1 MEKYLFIILLA
12 YFLGSIPFGYILG
25 RLVTKQDIRTK
36 GSGNIGT
43 TNAFR
48 TSGPAVG
55 LLTLFF
61 DALKGF
67 LSCYLALRIMPTDE
81 AVALA
86 GFFAMVGH
94 CFSAF
99 LKFKGGKGIA
109 TSAGVVLYIDYR
121 LLLILLAVFI
131 LILVVTKIV
140 SFSSIIAA
148 LSAPFITFLLGL
160 EKPYII
166 MVLVIVAIVIYRHMD
181 NIKRLRAGTE
191 SKIGRKK
198 VQE

>member
-1 MEKYLFIILLA
+1 MEKYFFIILLA
-12 YFLGSIPFGYILG
+12 YLFGSIPFGYILG

-48 TSGPAVG
+48 TSGPRVG

-61 DALKGF
+61 DGLKGF
-67 LSCYLALRIMPTDE
+67 LSCYFAYLILATDE

-86 GFFAMVGH
+86 GLFAMIGH
-94 CFSAF
+94 CFSMF

-121 LLLILLAVFI
+121 LLLILLGVFI
-131 LILVVTKIV
+131 IILLMTKIV
-140 SFSSIIAA
+140 SLSSITAA
-148 LSAPFITFLLGL
+148 LLAPFVSYFIGL
-160 EKPYII
+160 DKPYII
-166 MVLVIVAIVIYRHMD
+166 MVLIIVCIVIFRHKD
-181 NIKRLRAGTE
+181 NIKRLRAGNE
-191 SKIGRKK
+191 ARVGRKK
-198 VQE
+198 KAE